1 MAFVIPAAAIF
12 VVFLTSI
19 VCVKDVSCRK
29 SDTGRQF
36 SLSMKFY
43 RDLEDK
49 DRKIR
54 IHSRNNS

>member
-29 SDTGRQF
+29 SDTGRLF

-43 RDLEDK
+43 QDLGDL
-49 DRKIR
+49 DRKLR
-54 IHSRNNS
+54 